1 MSHLADTSILLR
13 TIHTTSPQ
21 RQLAIDTLDT
31 LRKQK
36 EEICIFPQ
44 NLVEFWAVATRPI
57 ESNGLGLTI
66 EQAIVKVDH
75 LKKVFVLKD
84 EDKTIFQNWESLVS
98 EYEVK
103 GKTSHDARLVA
114 GMQTHSISHLLTFNV
129 KDFQRYHDIILIV
142 SPEDILTKG
151 G

>member
-1 MSHLADTSILLR
+1 MSHLADTSVLLR

-21 RQLAIDTLDT
+21 RQLAIDAIDV

-36 EEICIFPQ
+36 ERIYIFPQ
-44 NLVEFWAVATRPI
+44 NLIEFWAVATRPI

-66 EQAIVKVDH
+66 EQATIKIDH
-75 LKKVFVLKD
+75 LKKVFVLKG
-84 EDKTIFQNWESLVS
+84 EDKTIFPNWESLVS

-129 KDFQRYHDIILIV
+129 KDFKRYHDIISVV
-142 SPEDILTKG
+142 SPQDLM
-151 G
+151 